1 MPSDRPGDGLVRDGK
16 SLSARPLVVWRG
28 AAQRRLCRRSRHTT
42 RVLALRSP
50 QTLSAAGHRLLAA
63 THFGSRRLARV
74 FKGTT
79 SFSGRCPSPDP
90 DPDHIGGEDYDTTD
104 FESEP
109 LMEKL

>member
-1 MPSDRPGDGLVRDGK
+1 
-16 SLSARPLVVWRG
+16 
-28 AAQRRLCRRSRHTT
+28 
-42 RVLALRSP
+42 
-50 QTLSAAGHRLLAA
+50 
-63 THFGSRRLARV
+63 LARV

-79 SFSGRCPSPDP
+79 SFSGRCPPPDP